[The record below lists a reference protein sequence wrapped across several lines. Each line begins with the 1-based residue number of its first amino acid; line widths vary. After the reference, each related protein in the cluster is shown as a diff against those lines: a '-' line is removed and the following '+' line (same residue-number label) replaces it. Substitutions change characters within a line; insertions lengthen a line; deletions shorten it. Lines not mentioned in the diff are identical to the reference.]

1 MKENNKVGPANGW
14 VKPLSKLLLPLVSMV
29 DMALIVG
36 SLLLVLG
43 HFHIEWDRQRTLLLL
58 FAIVVFESA
67 SWLGGLYQSWRST
80 SFFAEIK
87 KVFLYWITSSVSLVV
102 LVYFLDTR
110 RWPGYTELILW
121 LILAALGMMAFRI
134 LLRLL
139 LRWIRRMGRNYQV
152 AAIVGA
158 NHLATRIA
166 GNLERNRWMGLRFSG
181 YYEDRTDCSDGRVSI
196 GSRDLTGTIED
207 LVRLAE
213 ERQVDIV
220 YITLPMRAELRI
232 KELIDRFSDTTVSV
246 YYVPDTLAL
255 DMLRATWGHVGDIPV
270 LSFVETPFLGPAA
283 FMKRMEDLV
292 LATLILALLAVPML
306 LVAMMIKS
314 VSKGPVFYRQK
325 RYGLDGK
332 EFRIWKF
339 RTMHVCESDQEFRQ
353 ARRDDERVF
362 PLGKFLRKTSF
373 DEVPQLFNV
382 LLGEMSVVGPRPHPV
397 PLNEQ
402 HRGIIRRYMLRH
414 IVKPGMTGLAQVHG
428 YRGETDTLDKMEWR
442 IKYDLEYI
450 RNWSLLLD
458 LKIIYTTLFVCL
470 ADPDAY

>member
-1 MKENNKVGPANGW
+1 MVLEGGW
-14 VKPLSKLLLPLVSMV
+14 VRPISKLLLPMVSVV
-29 DMALIVG
+29 DIALIAG
-36 SLLLVLG
+36 SLSLVLSYL
-43 HFHIEWDRQRTLLLL
+43 HIEWDLPRILLLL
-58 FAIVVFESA
+58 FVIMVFEGT

-80 SFFAEIK
+80 SFFAEIRK
-87 KVFLYWITSSVSLVV
+87 ILLCWITSGMALVV
-102 LVYFLDTR
+102 LVYFLNTR
-110 RWPGYTELILW
+110 DWLGYTAVVPW
-121 LILAALGMMAFRI
+121 LILSVVGMTLFRVV
-134 LLRLL
+134 LRLL
-139 LRWIRRMGRNYQV
+139 LRLIRRMGRNYQL

-158 NHLATRIA
+158 NELAGRVAQNI
-166 GNLERNRWMGLRFSG
+166 RQNRWMGLRFSG
-181 YYEDRTDCSDGRVSI
+181 YYEDRTDSSDGRMAI
-196 GSRDLTGTIED
+196 DAGELAGNIED

-213 ERQVDIV
+213 DHKIDIV

-255 DMLRATWGHVGDIPV
+255 DMLRATWRCVGDIPV

-283 FMKRMEDLV
+283 VLKRVEDLV
-292 LATLILALLAVPML
+292 LASLILAMLAVPML
-306 LVAMMIKS
+306 LVAAMIKS

-353 ARRDDERVF
+353 ARPDDERVF

-382 LLGEMSVVGPRPHPV
+382 LSGEMSVVGPRPHPV

-414 IVKPGMTGLAQVHG
+414 IVKPGMTGLAQIRG
-428 YRGETDTLDKMEWR
+428 YRGETDTLDKMEGR

-450 RNWSLLLD
+450 RSWSLLLD
-458 LKIIYTTLFVCL
+458 LKILYTTLFVAF
-470 ADPDAY
+470 ADPKAY